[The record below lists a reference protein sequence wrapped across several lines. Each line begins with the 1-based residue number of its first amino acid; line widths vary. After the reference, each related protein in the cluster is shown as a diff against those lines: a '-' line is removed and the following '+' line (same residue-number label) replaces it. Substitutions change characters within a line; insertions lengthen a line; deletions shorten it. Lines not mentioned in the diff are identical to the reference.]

1 MGLTDRAAAWASMMF
16 YRRAPLL
23 IGGLAVALNV
33 RAVDAISTDRP
44 DFVESADVVRA
55 GGVQLETG
63 LSFELDS
70 KGAVNTRTRS
80 TPTLLRIGLGHD
92 LEARIET
99 DGFMHART
107 DEAGGLTT
115 TGFADTSIGIKWR
128 RSEGDEQAGT
138 PSTAWLLHVDLDSG
152 SAAFRGSGKRP
163 SIRYVAEWELPKG
176 WGLGVM
182 PGLLRDSDDNGQRY
196 TAGIF
201 AITTSTDLAPG
212 LRGFVELALPRIA
225 QASHGGTQASFDT
238 GLTYALGTEMQVDLA
253 VQRGLNKNTAD
264 WGFGLGFSVR
274 F

>member
-1 MGLTDRAAAWASMMF
+1 MHKLFVRHAL
-16 YRRAPLL
+16 LL

-33 RAVDAISTDRP
+33 RAGDAISTDRP
-44 DFVESADVVRA
+44 GVAESADVVRA

-63 LSFELDS
+63 LGFERDS
-70 KGAVNTRTRS
+70 KGAATTRTRS
-80 TPTLLRIGLGHD
+80 TPTLLRFGLGQG
-92 LEARIET
+92 LEARVET

-115 TGFADTSIGIKWR
+115 TGFADTSLGIKWR
-128 RSEGDEQAGT
+128 SSEGDERAGT

-152 SAAFRGSGKRP
+152 SAAFRGTGKRP
-163 SIRYVAEWELPKG
+163 SIRYVAEWGLPNG
-176 WGLGVM
+176 WDLTVM
-182 PGLLRDSDDNGQRY
+182 PGLVRDTDDNGQRY

-212 LRGFVELALPRIA
+212 LRGSVELALPRIA
-225 QASHGGTQASFDT
+225 PAAHGGTQVSFDA
-238 GLTYALGTEMQVDLA
+238 GLTYALGTEMQLDLA